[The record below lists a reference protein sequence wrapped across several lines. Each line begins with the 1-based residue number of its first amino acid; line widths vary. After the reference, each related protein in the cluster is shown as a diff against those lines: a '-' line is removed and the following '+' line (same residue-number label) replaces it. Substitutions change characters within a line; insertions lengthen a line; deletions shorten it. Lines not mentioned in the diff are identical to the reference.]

1 MDSVSLMD
9 VYQSK
14 TLIKH
19 LIKSIL
25 RRVGQQKQLFYGLS
39 ALLSTPVCFSRQ
51 QLKWKKPSL
60 QMRFYVV
67 YARYMTGV
75 SLCLHRCC
83 SLFDSVANDR
93 DHKPLLKHDR
103 MSTVERLYK
112 VDFMSA
118 DILLC

>member
-1 MDSVSLMD
+1 MHMDSISLMD

-25 RRVGQQKQLFYGLS
+25 RSAGQQKQLFYGLS
-39 ALLSTPVCFSRQ
+39 VLLSTPACFSRL

-67 YARYMTGV
+67 FVSYVTGV

-83 SLFDSVANDR
+83 SLFDPVANDR
-93 DHKPLLKHDR
+93 DHKPLLIKHYR
-103 MSTVERLYK
+103 TSY
-112 VDFMSA
+112 
-118 DILLC
+118 C